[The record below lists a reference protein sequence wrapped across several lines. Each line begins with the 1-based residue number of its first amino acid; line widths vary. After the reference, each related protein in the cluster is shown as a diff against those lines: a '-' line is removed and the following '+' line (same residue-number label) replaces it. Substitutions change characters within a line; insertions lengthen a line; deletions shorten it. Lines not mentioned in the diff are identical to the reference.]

1 MCKEIVALAVCAAK
15 IFFKKTK
22 KVLDKAFGMCYNNVR
37 RKRDAEMLV

>member
-22 KVLDKAFGMCYNNVR
+22 KVIDNLGGVCYNNVR